1 MLDPRL
7 FRTDLDFVKEQLAR
21 RSFNFNPE
29 SYVELEAKRKAV
41 QVKTQELQNERNSRS
56 KAIGQAKAKG
66 EDVQPLLDQV
76 QHLGD
81 ALKAAETA
89 LAGIQQD
96 METLMEGIPNIL
108 DESVPDGKSEEFNL
122 EISLW
127 GNVPEFDFEPKR
139 SRGSGFK
146 TERH

>member
-7 FRTDLDFVKEQLAR
+7 FRTDLDFVKEQLNR
-21 RSFNFNPE
+21 RAFNFNPD
-29 SYVELEAKRKAV
+29 SYAELEARRKDV

-81 ALKAAETA
+81 ELKAAETSV
-89 LAGIQQD
+89 GRHSV
-96 METLMEGIPNIL
+96 GNGNI
-108 DESVPDGKSEEFNL
+108 DGGYSEY
-122 EISLW
+122 
-127 GNVPEFDFEPKR
+127 
-139 SRGSGFK
+139 SR
-146 TERH
+146 

>member
-7 FRTDLDFVKEQLAR
+7 FRTDLDFVKEQLIR

-29 SYVELEAKRKAV
+29 SYAELEARRKDV

-66 EDVQPLLDQV
+66 EDAQPLLNQV

-81 ALKAAETA
+81 ELKAAETE
-89 LAGIQQD
+89 LAGIQAE

-108 DESVPDGKSEEFNL
+108 DASVPDGKNEEFNL
-122 EISLW
+122 EISRW
-127 GNVPEFDFEPKR
+127 GDVPDFDF
-139 SRGSGFK
+139 
-146 TERH
+146 

>member
-7 FRTDLDFVKEQLAR
+7 FRTDLDFVKEQLSR

-29 SYVELEAKRKAV
+29 SYVELEARRKAV

-76 QHLGD
+76 QYLGD
-81 ALKAAETA
+81 ELKVAETE
-89 LAGIQQD
+89 LAGIQLEMAD
-96 METLMEGIPNIL
+96 
-108 DESVPDGKSEEFNL
+108 VDGGYS
-122 EISLW
+122 
-127 GNVPEFDFEPKR
+127 
-139 SRGSGFK
+139 
-146 TERH
+146 